1 MNLKWLYEFSLNKEK
16 EVEETEVSKNEK
28 GEEIKVTKRVKKLV
42 PVKFKILKPNR
53 KLHEQA
59 ELVYAVKLSEGVKA
73 GLLTK
78 PLLAKRYQNDGGAMS
93 EPEKL
98 EYTKYYL
105 ELFKLENEYQKD
117 LLKNEKTPED
127 VKKLEDT
134 LFAIANTRR
143 QIQQIE
149 YNQSTLFDQTA
160 ENKAR
165 NHVIMWW
172 ILFLS
177 YIEEDGDLST
187 LFGDGAFEQR
197 LSKYDELEETEDAF
211 VLQAVRKITY
221 LLSFWYMGKANSSED
236 FKKIEELYNNEQAI
250 ADKSE

>member
-28 GEEIKVTKRVKKLV
+28 GEEIKVTKKVKKLV

-93 EPEKL
+93 EPEKV

-127 VKKLEDT
+127 VQRLEDT
-134 LFAIANTRR
+134 LFGIANTRR

-172 ILFLS
+172 ILFLA
-177 YIEEDGDLST
+177 YVEENGDLST

-211 VLQAVRKITY
+211 ILQAVRKITY
-221 LLSFWYMGKANSSED
+221 LLSFWYMGKANSPED
-236 FKKIEELYNNEQAI
+236 FKKIEELYNNEQTI

>member
-1 MNLKWLYEFSLNKEK
+1 MSTKWLYEFSLNKEK

-28 GEEIKVTKRVKKLV
+28 GEEIKVTKKVKRLT

-78 PLLAKRYQNDGGAMS
+78 PLLAKRYQNDGGSMS
-93 EPEKL
+93 EPEKV
-98 EYTKYYL
+98 EYTKLYL

-117 LLKNEKTPED
+117 LLKNEKNAED

-134 LFAIANTRR
+134 LFGIANVRR

-177 YIEEDGDLST
+177 YSEEDGNLSP
-187 LFGDGAFEQR
+187 LFGEGTFEQR
-197 LSKYDELEETEDAF
+197 VFKYDELEETEDAF
-211 VLQAVRKITY
+211 LLQAIRKITY
-221 LLSFWYMGKANSSED
+221 LLSFWYMGKANSPED
-236 FKKIEELYNNEQAI
+236 FKKIEELYNNEQSVAE
-250 ADKSE
+250 ASE